1 MRNSGPGPL
10 VGPTDTGAVTVGEV
24 RPVPEVTLYA
34 MSAKGVATFAA
45 LQAAHPGLVRQVV
58 SARDAGVAD
67 DSYERLARAC
77 ADAGVPFHDRG
88 TAGPLPA
95 TGHALA
101 VGWRWI
107 IPAAGAT
114 ILVVLHDSLLPRH
127 RGFNPLV
134 TALIGGDEATG
145 VTALLAAAEYDRGDV
160 LGQVT
165 VPLPRPI
172 RIADAIGLVVAAYAE
187 LAERIG
193 GLIAA
198 GVQLAGVPQDESAA
212 TYSLWRDD
220 EDYEV
225 DWSLPAPR
233 IRDFVDAVGPP
244 YAGARTSVDDAVVRL
259 LAVTVEPDV
268 RIANRTAGKVI
279 FLRDGRPTVVCGSG
293 LLRVDAMEVDGSPG
307 TSALPLPR
315 FRSRFRPGR

>member
-1 MRNSGPGPL
+1 MS
-10 VGPTDTGAVTVGEV
+10 
-24 RPVPEVTLYA
+24 VPEVTLYA
-34 MSAKGVATFAA
+34 MTAKGVATFAA
-45 LQAAHPGLVRQVV
+45 LQAAHPGLIRQVI
-58 SARDAGVAD
+58 SARDPGVAD

-77 ADAGVPFHDRG
+77 ADAGVPFEDRG
-88 TAGPLPA
+88 AAQSLPA

-101 VGWRWI
+101 IGWRWI
-107 IPAAGAT
+107 IPVTRGT
-114 ILVVLHDSLLPRH
+114 TLVVFHDSLLPRH

-134 TALIGGDEATG
+134 TALICGDEVTG
-145 VTALLAAAEYDRGDV
+145 VTALLASAEYDQGDV

-165 VPLPRPI
+165 VPLVRPL
-172 RIADAIGLVVAAYAE
+172 RIAAAIALVATAYAE

-198 GVQLAGVPQDESAA
+198 GTALTGVPQDESAA

-244 YAGARTSVDDAVVRL
+244 YAGARTSVAGETVRL

-268 RIANRTAGKVI
+268 RIANRTPGKVI
-279 FLRDGRPTVVCGSG
+279 FLRESRPTVVCGSG
-293 LLRVDAMEVDGSPG
+293 LLRIDAMEIDGSPG
-307 TSALPLPR
+307 TSALPLRR
-315 FRSRFRPGR
+315 FRSRFR

>member
-1 MRNSGPGPL
+1 VRCP
-10 VGPTDTGAVTVGEV
+10 VGEV
-24 RPVPEVTLYA
+24 MSVPEVTLYA
-34 MSAKGVATFAA
+34 MTAKGVATFAA
-45 LQAAHPGLVRQVV
+45 LQASQPGLVRQVV
-58 SARDAGVAD
+58 SARDPGVAD

-88 TAGPLPA
+88 SAPSPPA

-101 VGWRWI
+101 AGWRWL
-107 IPAAGAT
+107 IPVTGGT
-114 ILVVLHDSLLPRH
+114 TLVVLHDSLLPRH

-134 TALIGGDEATG
+134 TALIDGDEVTG
-145 VTALLAAAEYDRGDV
+145 VTALLAAAEYDRGDI

-165 VPLPRPI
+165 VPLVRPI
-172 RIADAIGLVVAAYAE
+172 RIADAIALVVTAYAE

-198 GVQLAGVPQDESAA
+198 GAPLAGVPQDESAA

-225 DWSLPAPR
+225 DWSQPAPR

-244 YAGARTSVDDAVVRL
+244 YAGARTSVDGEVVRL
-259 LAVTVEPDV
+259 LAGTVEHDV
-268 RIANRTAGKVI
+268 RIANRTPGKVI

-293 LLRVDAMEVDGSPG
+293 LLRIDAMEVDGSPG
-307 TSALPLPR
+307 TSALPLRR

>member
-1 MRNSGPGPL
+1 M
-10 VGPTDTGAVTVGEV
+10 T
-24 RPVPEVTLYA
+24 
-34 MSAKGVATFAA
+34 AKGVATFTA
-45 LQAAHPGLVRQVV
+45 LQATHPGLVRHVV

-77 ADAGVPFHDRG
+77 ADAGVTFQDRG
-88 TAGPLPA
+88 AAESLPA
-95 TGHALA
+95 TGYALA

-107 IPAAGAT
+107 IPAIGGT
-114 ILVVLHDSLLPRH
+114 TLVVFHDSLLPRH

-134 TALIGGDEATG
+134 TALICGDEVTG

-160 LGQVT
+160 LGQIT
-165 VPLPRPI
+165 VPLVRPI
-172 RIADAIGLVVAAYAE
+172 RIADAIGLVAAAYAE

-193 GLIAA
+193 GLVAA
-198 GVQLAGVPQDESAA
+198 GAPLAGVPQDESAA

-225 DWSLPAPR
+225 AWSLPAPR

-244 YAGARTSVDDAVVRL
+244 YAGARTSVNGDVVRL
-259 LAVTVEPDV
+259 LAVTVERDV
-268 RIANRTAGKVI
+268 RIANRTPGKVV

-293 LLRVDAMEVDGSPG
+293 LLRIDAMEIDGFPG
-307 TSALPLPR
+307 TSALPLRR
-315 FRSRFRPGR
+315 FRSRFQQCG